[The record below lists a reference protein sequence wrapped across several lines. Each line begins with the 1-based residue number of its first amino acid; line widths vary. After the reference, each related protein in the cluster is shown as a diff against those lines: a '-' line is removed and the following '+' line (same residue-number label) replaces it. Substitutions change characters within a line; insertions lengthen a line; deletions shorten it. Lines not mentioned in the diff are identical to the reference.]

1 MSSRIYAAED
11 DDNIR
16 EILRCTLESYGYEV
30 EVFESAAPMLERMRQ
45 QLPDLVLMDI
55 MMPEMDGMEALRRMK
70 ESAQTREVPVIFLT
84 AKSSEVDKVRG
95 LDLGAED
102 YITKPFGLLELA
114 ARCGRRC
121 GVSRRKT
128 GSTGLTGGDLVI
140 DLDNHEV
147 TQSGR
152 HLDLTLKEYE
162 LLRILLSN
170 SSRVVPRDE
179 LLGEIWGFDFVGET
193 RTLDMHIKTLR
204 AKLHD
209 DVENPRYIKTIRS
222 VGYKFI
228 G

>member
-1 MSSRIYAAED
+1 MNSLIYAAED

-30 EVFESAAPMLERMRQ
+30 VVFETAIPLLAALEER
-45 QLPDLVLMDI
+45 LPDLVLLDI
-55 MMPEMDGMEALRRMK
+55 MMPEMDGTEALRQMK
-70 ESAQTREVPVIFLT
+70 QQPRTREVPVLFLT
-84 AKSSEVDKVRG
+84 AKSEEIDKVKG

-102 YITKPFGLLELA
+102 YITKPFGLLELSARVRA
-114 ARCGRRC
+114 AL
-121 GVSRRKT
+121 RRKAPARRQ
-128 GSTGLTGGDLVI
+128 LTGGNIVI

-147 TQSGR
+147 TCGGSPVE
-152 HLDLTLKEYE
+152 LTLKEYE
-162 LLRILLSN
+162 LLRILLLN

-179 LLGEIWGFDFVGET
+179 LLNEIWGYDFVGET

-204 AKLHD
+204 AKLRD

>member
-1 MSSRIYAAED
+1 MGDSGHD
-11 DDNIR
+11 DHAGQNGMHPVR
-16 EILRCTLESYGYEV
+16 T
-30 EVFESAAPMLERMRQ
+30 VFEDQFPGGILPVQ
-45 QLPDLVLMDI
+45 QH
-55 MMPEMDGMEALRRMK
+55 G
-70 ESAQTREVPVIFLT
+70 
-84 AKSSEVDKVRG
+84 
-95 LDLGAED
+95 
-102 YITKPFGLLELA
+102 
-114 ARCGRRC
+114 
-121 GVSRRKT
+121 
-128 GSTGLTGGDLVI
+128 GSTVQFCHSEQTVAPVSYTHLLVI

>member
-1 MSSRIYAAED
+1 MNSRIYVAED

-16 EILRCTLESYGYEV
+16 EILRCTLESYGYETL
-30 EVFESAAPMLERMRQ
+30 VFETAAPLLAALEER
-45 QLPDLVLMDI
+45 LPDLVLLDI
-55 MMPEMDGMEALRRMK
+55 MMPEMDGAEALRRMK
-70 ESAQTREVPVIFLT
+70 QDPRTREVPVIFLT
-84 AKSSEVDKVRG
+84 ARSGEIDKVRG

-114 ARCGRRC
+114 ARVRAALRRNPP
-121 GVSRRKT
+121 VQQR
-128 GSTGLTGGDLVI
+128 LEGGDIVI

-147 TQSGR
+147 TCAGR
-152 HLDLTLKEYE
+152 PVELTLKEYE
-162 LLRILLSN
+162 LLRILILN

-179 LLGEIWGFDFVGET
+179 LLSEIWGYDFVGET

>member
-1 MSSRIYAAED
+1 MNSLIYAAED

-30 EVFESAAPMLERMRQ
+30 VVFETAIPLLAALEER
-45 QLPDLVLMDI
+45 LPDLVLLDI
-55 MMPEMDGMEALRRMK
+55 MMPEMDGTEALRQMK
-70 ESAQTREVPVIFLT
+70 QQPRTREVPVLFLT
-84 AKSSEVDKVRG
+84 AKSEEIDKVKG

-102 YITKPFGLLELA
+102 YITKPFGLLELSARVRA
-114 ARCGRRC
+114 AL
-121 GVSRRKT
+121 RRKAPARRQ
-128 GSTGLTGGDLVI
+128 LTGGDIVI

-147 TQSGR
+147 TCGGSPVE
-152 HLDLTLKEYE
+152 LTLKEYE
-162 LLRILLSN
+162 LLRILLLN

-179 LLGEIWGFDFVGET
+179 LLNEIWGYDFVGET

-204 AKLHD
+204 SKLRD